1 MRVEGLE
8 KCELKATRQLTHSIA
23 SAVVQSRQDHLHTQH
38 GRGWQRLR
46 VGSRRDCRL
55 DAFPDTTRLN
65 FRKHSQKETLPAGK
79 PVAKDAQERSA
90 AGDFP
95 DLLIPSPKPLNP
107 TPGVSP
113 CSRKRYRCLTRS
125 QAVTEVKVLN
135 PVTNPTLR
143 SLHSKPT
150 THYTSC
156 NVPSRIQPESCP
168 APHADR
174 Q

>member
-1 MRVEGLE
+1 MGAQSDKTAYAQHCQCCRSIQ
-8 KCELKATRQLTHSIA
+8 TRPFTHPA
-23 SAVVQSRQDHLHTQH
+23 WQGMAEV
-38 GRGWQRLR
+38 GRRW
-46 VGSRRDCRL
+46 DCRL

-65 FRKHSQKETLPAGK
+65 FRKHSQKETLPAGS

-90 AGDFP
+90 AGDSP
-95 DLLIPSPKPLNP
+95 DLLIPSPNPFNP

-135 PVTNPTLR
+135 PTLR
-143 SLHSKPT
+143 SLHSKRT
-150 THYTSC
+150 AHYTSC